1 MMDPLDQF
9 AAAIASADN
18 HKDWSALSAKMRE
31 SYRRLA
37 VGAAAALREN
47 VDTDQDQTVRDFT
60 ALVLTY
66 GMVLPREVDE

>member
-1 MMDPLDQF
+1 MDPLDQF

-18 HKDWSALSAKMRE
+18 HKDWSALNSKMRE

-47 VDTDQDQTVRDFT
+47 ADTDQDLTIRDFT

-66 GMVLPREVDE
+66 RMVLPQEVTE